1 MESILKKEH
10 MFYVLAVLVFVL
22 PFELIF
28 ATIAMAI
35 LTVAAVLT
43 YNRKQSHFPNFHNSY
58 LFIFYFILTLI
69 GIFYSENPIEALDR
83 MVRKLPMLIL
93 PVAVLLI
100 SLNTDQKPTLMKVF
114 VWSSALFC
122 GISLSSL
129 LYNYLMYQ
137 EQSHHYNFVQ
147 SSMYHFHFPY
157 DTLYLNTAYI
167 FLLFGNYRN
176 LIKKILSLLFF
187 SVIFLFGVRIGIAT
201 FFLITAVYVVLNIKK
216 LITLRNVAFFG
227 LSILL
232 AFFLINSSS
241 YLKDKY
247 FGVLEK
253 VGLVSSESISE
264 IGEDYHNLSLREDLW
279 LNSFETIKKRPVF
292 GYGTYGE
299 VEYLKNQYQNS
310 GMDKKNMKLN
320 SHNQYLTTFL
330 QYGIFGGGILLLIL
344 LRSLYIAI
352 KGKNIQGA
360 LFVIICMIAFM
371 TESYLI
377 RQKGIMLFTL
387 FICLFIEENV
397 FKQKQPVK

>member
-1 MESILKKEH
+1 MNKDHAFFIL
-10 MFYVLAVLVFVL
+10 MLLVFSL

-28 ATIAMAI
+28 STIAMVI
-35 LTVAAVLT
+35 LVLALLIS
-43 YNRKQSHFPNFHNSY
+43 YKWKEVVMPDFHNSY
-58 LFIFYFILTLI
+58 LFLFYFILSFV
-69 GIFYSENPIEALDR
+69 GVFYSENPVEATDR
-83 MVRKLPMLIL
+83 IVRKLPMLIFPL
-93 PVAVLLI
+93 AVLVM
-100 SLNTDQKPTLMKVF
+100 SLRVEQRKTLQKVF
-114 VWSSALFC
+114 VWSCTLFC
-122 GISLSSL
+122 ILSIATL
-129 LYNYLMYQ
+129 LYNFWAHNEY
-137 EQSHHYNFVQ
+137 SHHYNFAQ

-167 FLLFGNYRN
+167 FLLFGNYGN
-176 LIKKILSLLFF
+176 LLKKILSLLFF
-187 SVIFLFGVRIGIAT
+187 TVIFLFGVRIGIAT